1 MGHEYEHCVLR
12 RIFALLLL
20 QMGGAMVARNG
31 CTRAGHSFS
40 IKNIRRYYIRNDENF
55 PHWGG
60 GGAGGGG
67 FENQGARDL
76 CHLQDLNEI
85 LLIILA

>member
-20 QMGGAMVARNG
+20 QMDGAMVARNG

-40 IKNIRRYYIRNDENF
+40 IKYIRRYYIRNDEIF
-55 PHWGG
+55 LHWGRP
-60 GGAGGGG
+60 GG
-67 FENQGARDL
+67 FG
-76 CHLQDLNEI
+76 H
-85 LLIILA
+85 